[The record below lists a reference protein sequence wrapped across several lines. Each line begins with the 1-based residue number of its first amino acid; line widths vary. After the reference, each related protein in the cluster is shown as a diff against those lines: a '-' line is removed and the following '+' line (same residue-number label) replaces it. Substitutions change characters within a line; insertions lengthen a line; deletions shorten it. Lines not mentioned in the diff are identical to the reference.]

1 MRLGVCDMTKNFI
14 KIMAILC
21 VILFIFACKPEDA
34 SIKTLD
40 DDFLTSEDVYKEN
53 IDNLY
58 SEKEEYRQLFIE
70 ASDELQKSRDVL
82 GLYQDILNI
91 VDIDEYK
98 EKVRKN
104 IYNFNFSV
112 GEAVLKQNNVFD
124 KRSEERIFLS
134 YNLLSDEIKEEYKNI
149 FNESLANFVFEDM
162 IKIETKN
169 SYTVS
174 NYIIGDTVVY
184 RIDFSSDHNLNDIR
198 IVFDD
203 SFLKISDFDFEFID
217 INYKN

>member
-1 MRLGVCDMTKNFI
+1 
-14 KIMAILC
+14 MAILC
-21 VILFIFACKPEDA
+21 VILFIFACKAEDA
-34 SIKTLD
+34 SIKTVD
-40 DDFLTSEDVYKEN
+40 DDLLTSEDVYKEN

-82 GLYQDILNI
+82 GLYQDILNV
-91 VDIDEYK
+91 VDIYEYK
-98 EKVRKN
+98 DKVRKN
-104 IYNFNFSV
+104 IYDFNFSV

-124 KRSEERIFLS
+124 ERSEGRIFLS

-149 FNESLANFVFEDM
+149 FNESLADFVFEDM

-184 RIDFSSDHNLNDIR
+184 RIDFSSDDNLNNIR

>member
-1 MRLGVCDMTKNFI
+1 
-14 KIMAILC
+14 MAILC

>member
-1 MRLGVCDMTKNFI
+1 MTKNFI

-21 VILFIFACKPEDA
+21 ALLFIFACKVEDT
-34 SIKTLD
+34 SIKTVD
-40 DDFLTSEDVYKEN
+40 DDLVTSEDVYKEN
-53 IDNLY
+53 IDNL
-58 SEKEEYRQLFIE
+58 SFEKEEYRQLFIE
-70 ASDELQKSRDVL
+70 ASDELQKSRNVL
-82 GLYQDILNI
+82 GLYKNILNV

-98 EKVRKN
+98 EEVRKN

-124 KRSEERIFLS
+124 KRREERIFLS

-184 RIDFSSDHNLNDIR
+184 RIDFSSDDNLNDIR

>member
-1 MRLGVCDMTKNFI
+1 MTKNFI

-21 VILFIFACKPEDA
+21 ALLFIFACKVEDT
-34 SIKTLD
+34 SIKTVD
-40 DDFLTSEDVYKEN
+40 DDLVTSEDVYKEN

-58 SEKEEYRQLFIE
+58 FEKEEYRQLFIE
-70 ASDELQKSRDVL
+70 ASDELQKSRNVL
-82 GLYQDILNI
+82 GLYKNILNV

-98 EKVRKN
+98 EEVRKN

-134 YNLLSDEIKEEYKNI
+134 YNLLSDEIKKECKSI
-149 FNESLANFVFEDM
+149 FNESLADFVFEDM

-184 RIDFSSDHNLNDIR
+184 RIDFLSDDNLNDIR